1 MASSERVSWV
11 YREQSKRDSVVI
23 IRQLFHEGRQ
33 DFPSLSLAE
42 SVISAFGWL
51 LFYPGSCW
59 ADKCPVSTFHVVS
72 SSPAAPISSPSSFP
86 LSEGSWGTMGELLG
100 PWGGTATARGRWTG
114 WCQLRRGRCG
124 NSCHLWDT
132 GSRTNLCSKPGCHMA
147 LEPPGLL

>member
-23 IRQLFHEGRQ
+23 IRQLFCEGRQ
-33 DFPSLSLAE
+33 DFPSLSLGE

-72 SSPAAPISSPSSFP
+72 SSPAAPISSPSPFP
-86 LSEGSWGTMGELLG
+86 LSEGSWGKMGSCWG
-100 PWGGTATARGRWTG
+100 PGEGQLQPEAGGQAGASSGGVAVGIHVIYGTQVLALICVQSRAVTRRW
-114 WCQLRRGRCG
+114 
-124 NSCHLWDT
+124 S
-132 GSRTNLCSKPGCHMA
+132 
-147 LEPPGLL
+147 PPGLL